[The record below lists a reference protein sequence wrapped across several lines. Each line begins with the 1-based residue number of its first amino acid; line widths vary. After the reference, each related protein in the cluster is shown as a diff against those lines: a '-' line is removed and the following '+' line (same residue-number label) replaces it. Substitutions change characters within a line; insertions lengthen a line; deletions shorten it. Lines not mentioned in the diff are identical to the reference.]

1 MYYRKEEGK
10 RMKKILLVLL
20 LLTSINNVNA
30 MEVYDDTDAATTTIV
45 EVIEEDKPVTKEYVD
60 PTEKPIDRNTSE
72 IEPEYRTTEEEMEPT
87 LYTEDEELLVD
98 DMIKITSIVDKEDNS
113 LLIYGVSGIIVVA
126 SGLAIYLY
134 NKRKEAA

>member
-1 MYYRKEEGK
+1 
-10 RMKKILLVLL
+10 MKKILLVLL

-30 MEVYDDTDAATTTIV
+30 MEVYDDTDAATTTIL

-98 DMIKITSIVDKEDNS
+98 DMIKTTSIVDKEENS
-113 LLIYGVSGIIVVA
+113 ILIYGVSGIIVVA

-134 NKRKEAA
+134 NKRRKVA